1 MNRDMTKGSPMKT
14 IVGFTVPIFI
24 GNVFQQFYSMVD
36 TVVVG
41 QFVGTGAL
49 AAVGSTGTIMFLI
62 LGFLLGF
69 STGVTVLTG
78 QRFGAGDLAGMRKT
92 VASSVVLSAIVSI
105 VMTAVSML
113 CMHRLLILMNTPE
126 NVFYDAYSYITIIC
140 GGIVA
145 QVAYNLLACLLRAL
159 GNSRVPLYFLILA
172 AVLNVVLDLVFII
185 VFHMGTA
192 GAAWATVI
200 SQGVS
205 ALLCFVYIVR
215 CVPELWLKKEDW
227 KFPLQMVRTQI
238 GVGLPMA
245 FQFSIT
251 AIGTIMVQS
260 SLNVLG
266 AMSMAAFTA
275 ANKIEQVVTQA
286 YTALGTTM
294 ATYCA
299 QNTGAGRIDRIRSGF
314 RAATIVGFVYAVVMG
329 AAIVTGGKYLTYL
342 FVSTDAAAII
352 GDVQTYL
359 WCVGVFFIPLTVVN
373 VYRNGL
379 QGMGYG
385 MLPMT
390 AGIAELV
397 GRGVVA
403 LIAAQFH
410 SYLGVCLAN
419 PAAWI
424 LAGGL
429 LIVMY
434 FIVIHEQERRHA
446 RYASTATQEG
456 V

>member
-1 MNRDMTKGSPMKT
+1 
-14 IVGFTVPIFI
+14 
-24 GNVFQQFYSMVD
+24 
-36 TVVVG
+36 
-41 QFVGTGAL
+41 
-49 AAVGSTGTIMFLI
+49 
-62 LGFLLGF
+62 
-69 STGVTVLTG
+69 
-78 QRFGAGDLAGMRKT
+78 
-92 VASSVVLSAIVSI
+92 
-105 VMTAVSML
+105 
-113 CMHRLLILMNTPE
+113 
-126 NVFYDAYSYITIIC
+126 
-140 GGIVA
+140 
-145 QVAYNLLACLLRAL
+145 
-159 GNSRVPLYFLILA
+159 
-172 AVLNVVLDLVFII
+172 
-185 VFHMGTA
+185 
-192 GAAWATVI
+192 
-200 SQGVS
+200 
-205 ALLCFVYIVR
+205 
-215 CVPELWLKKEDW
+215 
-227 KFPLQMVRTQI
+227 
-238 GVGLPMA
+238 
-245 FQFSIT
+245 
-251 AIGTIMVQS
+251 
-260 SLNVLG
+260 
-266 AMSMAAFTA
+266 MAAFTA

-314 RAATIVGFVYAVVMG
+314 RAATIVGSVYALVMG

-359 WCVGVFFIPLTVVN
+359 WCVGLFFIPLTVVN

-419 PAAWI
+419 SAAWI

-434 FIVIHEQERRHA
+434 FAVIRQQERRHA
-446 RYASTATQEG
+446 MYASMSKTES